1 MINYREDSDLRGTPR
16 AVISQVQ
23 KAVVGK
29 FDIIEQI
36 MMAFLAKGH
45 ILVEDIPGTGKT
57 TMALAFSHAMGLKA
71 NRVQFT
77 PDVLPACLPGS
88 LVDFFL
94 NQFCCLLLLLAS
106 AYPDEAQF
114 FHQIH

>member
-45 ILVEDIPGTGKT
+45 QKILILCKICTK
-57 TMALAFSHAMGLKA
+57 
-71 NRVQFT
+71 
-77 PDVLPACLPGS
+77 C
-88 LVDFFL
+88 
-94 NQFCCLLLLLAS
+94 
-106 AYPDEAQF
+106 
-114 FHQIH
+114 

>member
-1 MINYREDSDLRGTPR
+1 MISYREDTDLRGTPR

-57 TMALAFSHAMGLKA
+57 TMALAFSSMEILAMPQET
-71 NRVQFT
+71 NRFT
-77 PDVLPACLPGS
+77 PRGG
-88 LVDFFL
+88 VDMPMARFTVIIMPKCTGL
-94 NQFCCLLLLLAS
+94 MPN
-106 AYPDEAQF
+106 
-114 FHQIH
+114 